1 MRNDTAL
8 FEVVLAAH
16 ILCAVV
22 GFGSVGV
29 TGAYASLA
37 RPWPDHGAV
46 PDSVRRYFRPGPNWA
61 SRVMF
66 GVPVFGLILA
76 GMGGGGDLG
85 QPWLWI
91 GSGLWLFAAILAAGV
106 VWPAERRIASIVNE
120 GETASIDEPARRASR
135 AAGAVDIA
143 VVAAFV
149 VMLARLGG

>member
-1 MRNDTAL
+1 
-8 FEVVLAAH
+8 
-16 ILCAVV
+16 
-22 GFGSVGV
+22 
-29 TGAYASLA
+29 
-37 RPWPDHGAV
+37 
-46 PDSVRRYFRPGPNWA
+46 
-61 SRVMF
+61 MF